1 VTQAIARRTLTSWLT
16 GVLLIACVT
25 ACGDQM
31 GTTSGPTSPNAVDSG
46 SGRVA
51 LEYTRAVAR
60 GDFEAAIPLVAPSQ
74 RVILEAIALG
84 QGPKTLPEVT
94 GEVSL
99 GEVVEDG
106 DSATVSMLGKM
117 CRTEVASESSTSA
130 PVSDCIENYDPKTDS
145 PVFLVHLARE
155 DATGWKVVFNFAAA
169 DKPGDS
175 DEG

>member
-1 VTQAIARRTLTSWLT
+1 MSQAIARRTLTAWLT
-16 GVLLIACVT
+16 GVLLISCVT
-25 ACGDQM
+25 ACVDQM
-31 GTTSGPTSPNAVDSG
+31 GTTSGHTLPSAVDSG

-60 GDFEAAIPLVAPSQ
+60 GDFQAAIPLVAPSQ
-74 RVILEAIALG
+74 REILKAVALG
-84 QGPKTLPEVT
+84 QGPRTLPEVT

-106 DSATVSMLGKM
+106 DSATVSILGKM
-117 CRTEVASESSTSA
+117 CRTEVASKNSTSA
-130 PVSDCIENYDPKTDS
+130 PVTDCIENYDPKTDS

-169 DKPGDS
+169 DKSGDS